1 MKLKLLLI
9 SILII
14 ESELIEL
21 NCPSDLES
29 NIDFYGNDI
38 DKEYANSVDKCCS
51 ICHSY
56 QYCTS
61 FTFIELSQSCYL
73 KNFTTNFHNRV
84 SSFGSTY
91 IE

>member
-38 DKEYANSVDKCCS
+38 ALGNK
-51 ICHSY
+51 
-56 QYCTS
+56 
-61 FTFIELSQSCYL
+61 FFCYFVNYL
-73 KNFTTNFHNRV
+73 IHNLRIYL
-84 SSFGSTY
+84 Y
-91 IE
+91 I

>member
-1 MKLKLLLI
+1 MKLFFLLI

-38 DKEYANSVDKCCS
+38 ALGNK
-51 ICHSY
+51 
-56 QYCTS
+56 
-61 FTFIELSQSCYL
+61 FLCYFVNYL
-73 KNFTTNFHNRV
+73 IHNLRIYL
-84 SSFGSTY
+84 Y
-91 IE
+91 I